1 MKKKLWYMLGI
12 MLLCLGFFAGG
23 NTAQAAGVTAKKVA
37 YVDAVKKSIELRFE
51 SFSQGGYTYKL
62 TDLDRKT
69 VVVTGTME
77 EGTTALSI
85 PLEEKYR
92 ENARYKLEVTGANK
106 QVLGKY

>member
-12 MLLCLGFFAGG
+12 MLFCLGFFAGG

-37 YVDAVKKSIELRFE
+37 YVDTVKKSIELRFE

-62 TDLDRKT
+62 TDLGRKA
-69 VVVTGTME
+69 VVKSGTLE

-85 PLEEKYR
+85 PLEEQYR
-92 ENARYKLEVTGANK
+92 
-106 QVLGKY
+106 